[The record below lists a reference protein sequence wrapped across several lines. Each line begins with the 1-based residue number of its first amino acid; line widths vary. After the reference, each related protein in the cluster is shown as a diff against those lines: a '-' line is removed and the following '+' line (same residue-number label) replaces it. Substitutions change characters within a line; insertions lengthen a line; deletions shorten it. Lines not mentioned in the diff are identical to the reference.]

1 MAQAGA
7 NSWDL
12 EADVVIIGAGAA
24 GMPAAIKARDG
35 GASVI
40 VVEANYDVGG
50 HAIVS
55 GGNVPLGGGT
65 SAQKKYGIKDSPD
78 IVFSDLTD
86 WTVVENN
93 GWPNYRYNDREVMRA
108 FADHCAPTFEFLL
121 ENGVKF
127 KEIPP
132 DNQGGHCLGNTAPR
146 ENHAF
151 WTKGAGLESPNARP
165 GTGVIRPLEDSARK
179 KGVKFLL
186 SYKMTSFVREGQKSG
201 AVLGITAEYTPRI
214 MPGQTSPLK
223 SFRSDGNIDS
233 TKPAMRIRAKK
244 GVIVA
249 TGGMTSDV
257 NFRRMFDPRLTEV
270 LTVAGEPYSYQD
282 ASGERAAMEIGA
294 SLWGLVNQTLEVG
307 DQIRTQRVRA
317 VKRAHQ
323 PDARRVQTT
332 RKFLN
337 CQGSVRST
345 SSGKRTPRS
354 ASGVQS
360 LYTPTRF
367 PRYGRATSSTRW

>member
-7 NSWDL
+7 NNWDL
-12 EADVVIIGAGAA
+12 EADVVVIGAGAA
-24 GMPAAIKARDG
+24 GLPAAIKAADG
-35 GASVI
+35 GATVI

-121 ENGVKF
+121 DNGVKF

-186 SYKMTSFVREGQKSG
+186 NYKMTSFVREGQKSG
-201 AVLGITAEYTPRI
+201 PVLGVTAEYKPRI
-214 MPGQTSPLK
+214 MPGQS
-223 SFRSDGNIDS
+223 
-233 TKPAMRIRAKK
+233 
-244 GVIVA
+244 
-249 TGGMTSDV
+249 
-257 NFRRMFDPRLTEV
+257 
-270 LTVAGEPYSYQD
+270 
-282 ASGERAAMEIGA
+282 
-294 SLWGLVNQTLEVG
+294 
-307 DQIRTQRVRA
+307 
-317 VKRAHQ
+317 
-323 PDARRVQTT
+323 
-332 RKFLN
+332 
-337 CQGSVRST
+337 
-345 SSGKRTPRS
+345 
-354 ASGVQS
+354 
-360 LYTPTRF
+360 
-367 PRYGRATSSTRW
+367 